1 MLPYFIKTTEKILY
15 GFGFGLGMRL
25 SFNTVPININNNSQK
40 IENCSQFVS
49 ISVRVRVRVVGRAGT
64 ECVVVGDR
72 ARGGG
77 GQSAV
82 WWGAEWR
89 YS

>member
-40 IENCSQFVS
+40 IENYSKEILNS
-49 ISVRVRVRVVGRAGT
+49 SKT
-64 ECVVVGDR
+64 E
-72 ARGGG
+72 AMI
-77 GQSAV
+77 
-82 WWGAEWR
+82 
-89 YS
+89 Y